1 MTFGAVGNI
10 VFIFSVLV
18 LVKLLFVLFKP
29 KGWMDVSKQLYNSPA
44 ILALIELILA
54 AIVFYYLLMELT
66 IVQIMAGVVLGALL
80 TGLSFASYG
89 KEALAFGTKIMK
101 DKNMWKKAWLPAVIW
116 LVLAVWAL
124 YALFA

>member
-18 LVKLLFVLFKP
+18 LIKLLFVLFKP
-29 KGWMDVSKQLYNSPA
+29 KGWLDVSKKLYSSPA
-44 ILALIELILA
+44 ILAIVELVLA
-54 AIVFYYLLMELT
+54 AIVFYYLLIELT

-80 TGLSFASYG
+80 TGLSFAAYG
-89 KEALAFGTKIMK
+89 KEAMAFGSKMLK
-101 DKNMWKKAWLPAVIW
+101 DKNMWKKMWLPVVIW

>member
-18 LVKLLFVLFKP
+18 LIKILFVLFKP
-29 KGWMDVSKQLYNSPA
+29 AGWMNVSKKIYSSPA
-44 ILALIELILA
+44 VLALIELILA

-80 TGLSFASYG
+80 TGLSFAAYG
-89 KEALAFGTKIMK
+89 KEVMALGTKIMK
-101 DKNMWKKAWLPAVIW
+101 DKDMWKKAWLPVVIW